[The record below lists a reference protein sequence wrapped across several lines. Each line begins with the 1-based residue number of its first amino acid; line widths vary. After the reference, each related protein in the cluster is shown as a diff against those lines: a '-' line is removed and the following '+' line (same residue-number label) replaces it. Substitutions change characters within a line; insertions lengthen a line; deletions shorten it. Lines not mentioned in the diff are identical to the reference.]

1 MTIKI
6 PVSADFDQGKLDQQ
20 LQQMMQKINALGR
33 QIAQANKVKFEP
45 VGKTTLDD
53 MRKLTQQFET
63 LKRVSGDLNRRIN
76 ATGQSGQGFL
86 DLDWSRMY
94 PDAASRHRHMSRA
107 FQYVT
112 GYNFGPPAGGGGRGG
127 GPAPQPGWSWAQTGN
142 VGAGIVQ
149 SGLRATNGVTGGVG
163 GVAANAL
170 GTGMSAGFGAGLMG
184 LLGGV
189 AALGAGK
196 LVGAATEKLDQAEA
210 NKVAI
215 DTLKRT
221 LGDVNVSFK
230 ALESVVQSAA
240 KNVNI
245 TFDEAGKLGQQFAK
259 LGNIPAAKYGS
270 LAGEIQTGVGLSR
283 AFGLDPTQG
292 IGFLGGMRGMRAT
305 QDENGSKRMAL
316 LIGETIAKSDAF
328 AKSDDVMEAISSYVE
343 NQTRSAMGVPNVAG
357 YAGMYSAMV
366 GSGIPGMDPAGAGA
380 LLARMNATLSAGG
393 GKGEASQFFTSR
405 VGRSMGLDPFQ
416 MQVLREGG
424 LFATNDQAFGAGSVY
439 SRYMGRNGP
448 GGGKTY
454 LQGTIDMINRQYAGD
469 DDTSKLMRAQAFAN
483 HAGINMSQAMGILSI
498 KPNEMGE
505 MQKYAGDLTKLNAGG
520 IANMSKALFGS
531 DADRSAIAKS
541 MLSRSDVSAAD
552 KEAIQAAQA
561 GKGGK
566 GLREVLAEI
575 SAKYDQER
583 TQGQDIRD
591 SKNALDNIKTSIA
604 EKLIPLTQ
612 EMRHGIMAI
621 AGDGKKSPR
630 QIMEEVIRAESND
643 RTSTIEGD
651 FKKKMDPLKHRLGQ
665 VNYELYGRFGTSA
678 ERKAELSE
686 EQKRLDEEINKLK
699 EQQKKLLGEENTRR
713 EREIENLKEADRQRW
728 EAERLEQERKSLV
741 NTTASGQASYGV
753 LRTQDGRAVGAGAG
767 ATAAEASISPAS
779 LSGVPDGD
787 QRTNLASFL
796 DVIGASEGAN
806 YNTLVGQGAFNTEIQ
821 DLSRHPNK
829 VGLRTGDGVST
840 AAGKYQITGTT
851 WRSLSHGGNAPFTPE
866 NQDAAAIELLKR
878 RGAYEDVLAGNW
890 EAAVAKL
897 GNEWQSLPSGT
908 SRHQGK
914 RSWAFFREQLE
925 AAQKRHKGTPLPDGG
940 IAGSGKGGKGGRFMF
955 DDINIFVRDGK
966 GDVIDQQ
973 SVATRYE
980 GAAPFG
986 TGAG

>member
-86 DLDWSRMY
+86 DLDWSKMY

-127 GPAPQPGWSWAQTGN
+127 GPSPQPGWSWTQTGN

-531 DADRSAIAKS
+531 DADRSAIARS
-541 MLSRSDVSAAD
+541 MLGRSDVSAAD
-552 KEAIQAAQA
+552 KAAIQDAQA

-612 EMRHGIMAI
+612 EMRHGIMSI
-621 AGDGKKSPR
+621 AGGGSKTPR
-630 QIMEEVIRAESND
+630 QIMEEVIKAESED

-651 FKKKMDPLKHRLGQ
+651 YKKRLDPLKHRLGQ
-665 VNYELYGRFGTSA
+665 VNYELYGKFGTSA
-678 ERKAELSE
+678 ERKAELSA
-686 EQKRLDEEINKLK
+686 EQKRLDEEITKLK
-699 EQQKKLLGEENTRR
+699 EEQKKLLDEENTRR
-713 EREIENLKEADRQRW
+713 EREIENLKTADRQRW
-728 EAERLEQERKSLV
+728 EAERLEKERQTKIS
-741 NTTASGQASYGV
+741 NTIENDVETTGSINRDLSGNGPLRSYGV
-753 LRTQDGRAVGAGAG
+753 GQGGAAAAKSIGKHGGSVDAAMKYFQEAGWTKEQAAGIVSNLFSESNLRHNAVGDGGKAYGVGQWHPDRQANFKKWAGKDIRESTLEEQLAFVNYEMTEGTEQRAG
-767 ATAAEASISPAS
+767 RM
-779 LSGVPDGD
+779 L
-787 QRTNLASFL
+787 R
-796 DVIGASEGAN
+796 GASDAGHAGSIVSQYYERPR
-806 YNTLVGQGAFNTEIQ
+806 
-821 DLSRHPNK
+821 DRH
-829 VGLRTGDGVST
+829 G
-840 AAGKYQITGTT
+840 
-851 WRSLSHGGNAPFTPE
+851 
-866 NQDAAAIELLKR
+866 
-878 RGAYEDVLAGNW
+878 
-890 EAAVAKL
+890 EAAKRAALAK
-897 GNEWQSLPSGT
+897 
-908 SRHQGK
+908 K
-914 RSWAFFREQLE
+914 M
-925 AAQKRHKGTPLPDGG
+925 AARGTPLPEGG
-940 IAGSGKGGKGGRFMF
+940 IANRGPKTGRFMF
-955 DDINIFVRDGK
+955 DDINIFVRDGN
-966 GDVIDQQ
+966 GQVMDRQ

-980 GAAPFG
+980 GATPFG
-986 TGAG
+986 AEA